1 MISSVYNSAS
11 AMQAFGTGTAV
22 TANNIANV
30 TSTDFKSSRTDMN
43 EGESGGV
50 KVTLS
55 QNTASGPT
63 VPQNDGSVQE
73 LSNTD
78 LSTEMTNMIQFEAG
92 YDANV
97 KAIQAA
103 DEMKGTVINMMA

>member
-1 MISSVYNSAS
+1 
-11 AMQAFGTGTAV
+11 MQAFGTGTAV

-30 TSTDFKSSRTDMN
+30 TSTDFKSSRADMN

-55 QNTASGPT
+55 KDVSSGSMVT
-63 VPQNDGSVQE
+63 QSDGSVQA

-78 LSTEMTNMIQFEAG
+78 LSTEMTRMIQFEAG

-103 DEMKGTVINMMA
+103 DGMKGTVINMVA